1 MLAHESRQLP
11 SWLIFDV
18 SQDMKIEHE
27 LSADDL
33 ATCNAMTLAASP
45 PSKNRS
51 IAIVTSVYGV
61 GGALVIGYLVGLS
74 FWGYMALWAYALG
87 LVWLIVLALKLSAAG
102 QIKQMAR
109 ETSMKRE
116 YLITDVGL
124 EVRMPDLTQIFPFF
138 GIVRVES
145 RERGTVVHLSKSPP
159 MFLPFGSA
167 FRSDFVEALREK
179 TKQG

>member
-1 MLAHESRQLP
+1 MR
-11 SWLIFDV
+11 
-18 SQDMKIEHE
+18 IEHD

-45 PSKNRS
+45 PTKNRPV
-51 IAIVTSVYGV
+51 AVATAVYGV
-61 GGALVIGYLVGLS
+61 GGALALGYFFDLS

-109 ETSMKRE
+109 EASMKRE
-116 YLITDVGL
+116 YLITDAGL
-124 EVRMPDLTQIFPFF
+124 EVRMPDLTQVFPFG

-179 TKQG
+179 AQKG